1 MESSCQFT
9 MMLSCVT
16 VWLAIITQCVQERFL
31 CCTLHPPHIC
41 ESCCPWQC
49 SWAGGGGRF
58 NTKFVQERFLCCTF
72 TLPLVKVVAN
82 MRLGGGN
89 DHCCCTSC
97 ISFFCFFW
105 HMNPLHWRNTLW
117 NWSISMTANRSYR
130 GLQLLPVQLY
140 PIGIV
145 WFCTPTGTIS
155 LWFSVKYYP
164 DRVYIFI
171 VVYLLYIPT
180 GFYRQPDRDY
190 FYTLYIYIS
199 RPGLLL

>member
-1 MESSCQFT
+1 MLYIPPTIGESRCKHET
-9 MMLSCVT
+9 
-16 VWLAIITQCVQERFL
+16 
-31 CCTLHPPHIC
+31 
-41 ESCCPWQC
+41 
-49 SWAGGGGRF
+49 
-58 NTKFVQERFLCCTF
+58 
-72 TLPLVKVVAN
+72 
-82 MRLGGGN
+82 GGGN
-89 DHCCCTSC
+89 DHCCCTRTSC

-180 GFYRQPDRDY
+180 GFYRQPDWDY
-190 FYTLYIYIS
+190 FYTLYIYIYPDRVYCS
-199 RPGLLL
+199 RCAYHMMGDQL